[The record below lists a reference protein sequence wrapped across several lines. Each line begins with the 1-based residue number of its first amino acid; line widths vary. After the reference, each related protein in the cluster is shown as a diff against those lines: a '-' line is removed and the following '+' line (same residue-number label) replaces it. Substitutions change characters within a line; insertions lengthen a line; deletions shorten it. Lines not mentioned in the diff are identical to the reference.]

1 MPQHEAPMAQI
12 RRSIDE
18 LDMLLRSANP
28 WWQAV
33 RIITQDG
40 ERALGALR
48 GMGVPGVEALESELR
63 RAAAL
68 LQNRN

>member
-1 MPQHEAPMAQI
+1 MPEHEAPMAQI

-18 LDMLLRSANP
+18 LDRLLRSANP

-33 RIITQDG
+33 RMITQDG

-48 GMGVPGVEALESELR
+48 GMGVPGVE
-63 RAAAL
+63 
-68 LQNRN
+68 